1 MGNGDGK
8 TNHSQTVVES
18 LVGGVFGRMDAAY
31 VTIEA
36 QKSTGSLHA
45 HCQCFVQCLHQ
56 HTALEEIFQLG
67 AKEVEELRNSY
78 LTYSGHVMHGVYEGH
93 SKEEVSRNCRSRSL
107 VARAQERAKHA
118 GVARISAPEGCPC
131 RA

>member
-1 MGNGDGK
+1 
-8 TNHSQTVVES
+8 V

-56 HTALEEIFQLG
+56 HTALEEIFRLG
-67 AKEVEELRNSY
+67 EQKLKSLRTSY
-78 LTYSGHVMHGVYEGH
+78 LAYSAHVMHGTYEGH
-93 SKEEVSRNCRSRSL
+93 SAEEVAEGIAEAEVSW
-107 VARAQERAKHA
+107 
-118 GVARISAPEGCPC
+118 PEHKGKV
-131 RA
+131 RHD